1 MSLEQGI
8 LKINHV
14 VLFRIKIVFEEL
26 YFKLPLILRTPC
38 SKCVTLHEALGTH
51 THTHTYISGI

>member
-51 THTHTYISGI
+51 THIY